1 MSTTCLC
8 PRNSSKV
15 DENTCS
21 INSSL
26 DDLSDDILAKGKEE
40 KANDFTSSM
49 IIGISASSL
58 LILIISISVVVS
70 FSRNPLSIIII
81 IELLITRFHC
91 IWFEEN
97 LAPGMRKKKN
107 RTQQKLQLRQRW
119 VKQKREKKYFD
130 KS

>member
-26 DDLSDDILAKGKEE
+26 DDLFDDIQAKEKEE
-40 KANDFTSSM
+40 EANNFTSAL

-58 LILIISISVVVS
+58 LILIISIAAVVS
-70 FSRNPLSIIII
+70 FSRNPLTRLLSI
-81 IELLITRFHC
+81 
-91 IWFEEN
+91 N
-97 LAPGMRKKKN
+97 
-107 RTQQKLQLRQRW
+107 
-119 VKQKREKKYFD
+119 
-130 KS
+130 